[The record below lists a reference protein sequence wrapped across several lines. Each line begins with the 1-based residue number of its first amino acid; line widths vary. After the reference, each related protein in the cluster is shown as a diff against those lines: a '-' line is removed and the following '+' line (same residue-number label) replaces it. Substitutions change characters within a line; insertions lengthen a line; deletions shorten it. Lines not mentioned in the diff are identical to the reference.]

1 MAKGGGWTSEGGPD
15 SGVGE
20 VSVTDSFDLAFV
32 GAVLWWSLD
41 CRNLWLLSVAD
52 RKCLVYRFGAVGRP
66 SGSLPVQAYFDVS
79 WVSVLFV
86 RCVFSGLCGIRQ
98 GVLGQICLLDIE
110 EVVVLKVLDFPPFF
124 ARYPSDDAA
133 SESVDG
139 SVADKVGD
147 DYLVSS
153 FNRCL
158 LGRRR
163 RIVELFRFRVLF
175 RFKVRHVWCGC
186 ILLLF
191 QAGGVFPVGY
201 TLFDAI
207 NRVLKRKCVAD
218 FGLDVDVSNGRVEIT
233 PAC

>member
-1 MAKGGGWTSEGGPD
+1 MVRIVWMAISGRWASEGGPD

-20 VSVTDSFDLAFV
+20 VSVADRFERASVSVVSCPLSVVDP
-32 GAVLWWSLD
+32 LD
-41 CRNLWLLSVAD
+41 CCILCLLNVAD
-52 RKCLVYRFGAVGRP
+52 RWCLVCHLSAVG
-66 SGSLPVQAYFDVS
+66 G
-79 WVSVLFV
+79 VSVFFTWSV
-86 RCVFSGLCGIRQ
+86 ISSKCGVCQ
-98 GVLGQICLLDIE
+98 GVLGQICFLDIE
-110 EVVVLKVLDFPPFF
+110 GVVVLEVLDFPSFF
-124 ARYPSDDAA
+124 ARYPSDDTA

-139 SVADKVGD
+139 SVGDKVGD

-186 ILLLF
+186 TLHLF